1 MVRRQRP
8 MRGGMFDY
16 NALQG
21 DAGSEDDA
29 MNWAEAESAKLANA
43 ENEQMQEAIR
53 MSLAQETHHD
63 EPQPPT
69 HEPYSSYDNQ
79 HHSEAPSSYSNVF
92 NDNAPDI
99 NPEEKFELDKKHN
112 KDKEEKTSNSNSDN
126 DEKLKLLNTLKKES
140 DEKEKHKREHD
151 AREKRD
157 RERTERENRDREA
170 REREETNRE
179 KHEKEKRERDHRNE
193 QEKNE
198 RDRRSIENERRS
210 LSAARSQLH
219 TERKLYDTEKE
230 RRLRLI
236 SYNLIPTY
244 SDLYYKNILE
254 NNINSLIKKEL
265 TKETTASKEKTDS
278 EMINLVKTLIDKSI
292 PKKKSAKKRSA
303 KKKSAK
309 KKSAKKKS
317 AKKKSAKKRSI
328 KKK

>member
-1 MVRRQRP
+1 MPRRRTV
-8 MRGGMFDY
+8 GGSFDASY
-16 NALQG
+16 NANLS
-21 DAGSEDDA
+21 DDDA
-29 MNWAEAESAKLANA
+29 LEKGIALSKSYNQDQDIPEATLVEPIN
-43 ENEQMQEAIR
+43 NTHEAHNY
-53 MSLAQETHHD
+53 ETHSFTND
-63 EPQPPT
+63 PPA
-69 HEPYSSYDNQ
+69 YDYQSSANSNLFNAADNDVQ
-79 HHSEAPSSYSNVF
+79 HQE
-92 NDNAPDI
+92 
-99 NPEEKFELDKKHN
+99 FELDKKHN

-126 DEKLKLLNTLKKES
+126 DEKLNLLNTLKKES
-140 DEKEKHKREHD
+140 DEKEKHKREQE

-157 RERTERENRDREA
+157 RERTQREIRDREA

-179 KHEKEKRERDHRNE
+179 KHEKEKRDRDHRNE
-193 QEKNE
+193 HEKNE

-292 PKKKSAKKRSA
+292 PKKKSAKKRSS

-317 AKKKSAKKRSI
+317 AKKKSAKKRPI